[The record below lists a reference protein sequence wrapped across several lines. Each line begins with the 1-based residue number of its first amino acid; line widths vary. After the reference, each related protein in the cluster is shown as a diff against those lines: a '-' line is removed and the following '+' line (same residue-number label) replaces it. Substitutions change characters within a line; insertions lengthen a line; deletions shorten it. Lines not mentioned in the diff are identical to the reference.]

1 MRLTNPSAT
10 CTKPSQVSR
19 GTKTTPTVSRHKL
32 DPRRGQVEC
41 RDNHTSLQIGDTRS
55 NPGGSQTTCKHLN
68 IQVGKPWTGPWRV
81 SSQCNRLKY
90 LRFEPK
96 TNPTE
101 TDMAD
106 IISCRSSLLGR
117 ITNME
122 TIISRVSIQLQN
134 LAQHMMY
141 TEYVKRL
148 IEIQFDAKN
157 SLTTI

>member
-1 MRLTNPSAT
+1 M
-10 CTKPSQVSR
+10 
-19 GTKTTPTVSRHKL
+19 
-32 DPRRGQVEC
+32 D
-41 RDNHTSLQIGDTRS
+41 
-55 NPGGSQTTCKHLN
+55 
-68 IQVGKPWTGPWRV
+68 IQVGKPWTGPRRV

-122 TIISRVSIQLQN
+122 TIISRVSRPVQN
-134 LAQHMMY
+134 LAHHM
-141 TEYVKRL
+141 TFTDYVKMLR
-148 IEIQFDAKN
+148 EIQFDAIYARIYVVN
-157 SLTTI
+157 DNV